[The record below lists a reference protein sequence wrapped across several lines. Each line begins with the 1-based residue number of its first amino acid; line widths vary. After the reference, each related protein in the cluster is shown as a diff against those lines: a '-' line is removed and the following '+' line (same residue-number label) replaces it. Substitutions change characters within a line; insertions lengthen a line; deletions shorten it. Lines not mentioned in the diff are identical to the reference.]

1 MPAKPVF
8 NPEQYEEIVQAA
20 HRVWQTK
27 FKAQKKNQEEMGL
40 ALGITQQSV
49 SNLLRGTY
57 HPGVKVARAIANLD
71 GKTLEQLI
79 GDYAVPEAAPTTLAE
94 PVGLGYTAA
103 NASVFPNLTVCL
115 QFHSSSKHWSPWTI
129 AAARAGFFGNA
140 DFAPPEWAGKLD
152 HLERALEKARKGL

>member
-1 MPAKPVF
+1 MAAKAVF
-8 NPEQYEEIVQAA
+8 NAEQYEEIVQAA

-27 FKAQKKNQEEMGL
+27 FKALKKTQEEMGL

-79 GDYAVPEAAPTTLAE
+79 GEYALPEASPAMSLAE
-94 PVGLGYTAA
+94 TPVGYVNGAGA
-103 NASVFPNLTVCL
+103 PFPNLTTCL
-115 QFHSSSKHWSPWTI
+115 QFHASSKHWSPWTI

-152 HLERALEKARKGL
+152 ALERALERARKAG